1 MTDKTLENPKSVGDK
16 LFQTGS
22 DFYTWYM
29 SWLEEPGSQSE
40 IFKLL
45 SELMRVG
52 LLSFEGGQYLS
63 LEEEDTALHSLTTLK
78 EELCDCKIRQT
89 EVAKKLQNIMDSLI
103 TNNPK
108 AKLIVYATDIEYK
121 YCIKEKSSLKIKQ
134 LQTHLNTLVRRI
146 TPSFLSINTYAISQ
160 ILCKTLEE
168 SPPNAEESLAQEIKK
183 WIELN
188 E

>member
-1 MTDKTLENPKSVGDK
+1 MTNKALENPKSAGNK

-29 SWLEEPGSQSE
+29 SWLKEPKSQSE
-40 IFKLL
+40 VFKLL

-52 LLSFEGGQYLS
+52 LLSFTGGQYLS
-63 LEEEDTALHSLTTLK
+63 LEEEDTVHDSLTTLK

-89 EVAKKLQNIMDSLI
+89 EVAKKLQNIVDSLI
-103 TNNPK
+103 INNPK
-108 AKLIVYATDIEYK
+108 AKLIVYATDIEYR
-121 YCIKEKSSLKIKQ
+121 YCIKEKKSLKIKQ
-134 LQTHLNTLVRRI
+134 LQTHLNSLVHKI

-168 SPPNAEESLAQEIKK
+168 SPPDAEESLVQEIEK
-183 WIELN
+183 WIQLN